1 MPSQQALAAAFP
13 GPDAASDITT
23 GTRTWQRHCET
34 ILEQLADYPLIRPDE
49 GWSMLIDTIKM
60 GLTPTQASA
69 LLLDR
74 GRVAAT
80 ATEGWG
86 RSGDRYLRLVFAN
99 EPLDSCETSV
109 TDSVPPSTSHSD
121 VPTPRAGST
130 EFLASAQAALSRA
143 EWAEARECFQTVAE
157 AEDSAEAWE
166 GVSRAAWW
174 EGDQEATFSAR
185 AHAYRRYRQTKDARG
200 AARMAMWLASD
211 HLDYRGDD
219 VVCGA
224 WLRRGRALLEGHPP
238 CTELGFIL
246 LLEADVALLATNDPQ
261 SAERISRAA
270 LELASACAAA
280 DIEVVALAILGSA
293 LIARGLIGEGLQR
306 LDESAA
312 LAVSEEFLDTASPGW
327 ALCHTVSGC
336 ADAGDFDRAEQ
347 WSRVLHTWSTTWRA
361 RHFFGICR
369 TAYGGV
375 LAARGEWPE
384 AEEELTTALEDVSIA
399 RPGLAAPT
407 ALRLA
412 DLRARQGRISEA
424 RMLFE
429 SALPHPNA
437 LIGLGT
443 LDLYAGDARAA
454 TEAAER
460 ALRCLDDAG
469 VLDRLPALELLARG
483 HTAAGDPAQAHA
495 ALEQLMAATLATPY
509 LRGRVQLIR
518 AEVLVGAGRVEGAR
532 EAAEDAVDLFGGC
545 SAPYETARARLVLA
559 SALEAAGRPKRAAAE
574 TEAAQRA
581 LELLGALDAERGSDV
596 PPATISPREVDILRL
611 VSQGCS
617 DAQIAATL
625 FISPHTVH
633 RHVANLRRKLGA
645 TSRAAAVASATKLGL
660 L

>member
-1 MPSQQALAAAFP
+1 MSATSPMAA
-13 GPDAASDITT
+13 G
-23 GTRTWQRHCET
+23 
-34 ILEQLADYPLIRPDE
+34 
-49 GWSMLIDTIKM
+49 
-60 GLTPTQASA
+60 
-69 LLLDR
+69 
-74 GRVAAT
+74 
-80 ATEGWG
+80 
-86 RSGDRYLRLVFAN
+86 
-99 EPLDSCETSV
+99 
-109 TDSVPPSTSHSD
+109 
-121 VPTPRAGST
+121 
-130 EFLASAQAALSRA
+130 QAALARA
-143 EWAEARECFQTVAE
+143 AWAEARASFETAAA
-157 AEDSAEAWE
+157 AEDSPEAWE

-185 AHAYRRYRQTKDARG
+185 ERAYRRYRHVDDARG

-246 LLEADVALLATNDPQ
+246 LLEADVALLATNDPR

-270 LELASACAAA
+270 LELARACGAG
-280 DIEVVALAILGSA
+280 DVEVVALAILGSA
-293 LIARGLIGEGLQR
+293 LIARGVVSEGLQH

-312 LAVSEEFLDTASPGW
+312 LAVTEEFLDTASPGW

-347 WSRVLHTWSTTWRA
+347 WSRALHTLSTTWRA
-361 RHFFGICR
+361 RHFFGVCR

-384 AEEELTTALEDVSIA
+384 AEEELTTALEDVSA
-399 RPGLAAPT
+399 TRPGLAAPT

-412 DLRARQGRISEA
+412 DLRARQGRIPEA
-424 RMLFE
+424 RTLFE
-429 SALPHPNA
+429 SALPHPHA
-437 LIGLGT
+437 LTGLGA
-443 LDLYAGDARAA
+443 LDLHAGDARAA

-460 ALRCLDDAG
+460 ALRFLDDAG
-469 VLDRLPALELLARG
+469 VLDRLPALELLARA
-483 HTAAGDPAQAHA
+483 HTAAEDPARAHG
-495 ALEQLMAATLATPY
+495 ALEQLTTAGLATPY
-509 LRGRVQLIR
+509 LRGRLQLIR
-518 AEVLVGAGRVEGAR
+518 AEVLVGAGDIEGAR

-545 SAPYETARARLVLA
+545 SAPYETARARLVLS
-559 SALEAAGRPKRAAAE
+559 SALEAAGRPERAAAE
-574 TEAAQRA
+574 TQAAQRT
-581 LELLGALDAERGSDV
+581 LELLGARDDPRGSHS
-596 PPATISPREVDILRL
+596 PPGTLSPREVDILRL

-617 DAQIAATL
+617 DAQIADTL